1 MPSSTTE
8 ASRKPADI
16 GRAWKDVLL
25 APDVRHA
32 LLRVVP
38 EQAKR
43 YEQADFF
50 NASGVAGCVLVDA
63 AIGLLVLE
71 LIHHGFKFLD
81 DQLLTPDGDALW
93 QKLLS

>member
-1 MPSSTTE
+1 MPSSATE

-16 GRAWKDVLL
+16 GRAWHDVLL
-25 APDVRHA
+25 APDVRRA
-32 LLRVVP
+32 LIQAVP

-50 NASGVAGCVLVDA
+50 IASGVAGCVLVDA
-63 AIGLLVLE
+63 ALGLLVLD
-71 LIHHGFKFLD
+71 LVHRGFKFLD